1 MSPARVE
8 SRGAS
13 WSGAADRAASYAES
27 CHARGHWRGAL
38 AAADRERRARL
49 EAADLYAQAA
59 ELARTIGDAD
69 GARRYL
75 AAAAWERDC
84 ASVL

>member
-1 MSPARVE
+1 MSPARAE
-8 SRGAS
+8 YRGTS
-13 WSGAADRAASYAES
+13 WSGAADRAVSYAES

-38 AAADRERRARL
+38 AAADRERRALL

-75 AAAAWERDC
+75 AAASWERDC

>member
-1 MSPARVE
+1 VSPARVE

-13 WSGAADRAASYAES
+13 WSGAADKAASYAES

-59 ELARTIGDAD
+59 ELARVIGDAD